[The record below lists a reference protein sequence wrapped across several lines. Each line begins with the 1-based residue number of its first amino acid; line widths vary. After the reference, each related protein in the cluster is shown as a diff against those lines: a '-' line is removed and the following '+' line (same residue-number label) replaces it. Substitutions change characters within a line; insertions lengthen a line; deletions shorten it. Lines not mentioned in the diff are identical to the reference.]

1 MPRNVKFDA
10 KMMRDAS
17 MEMQTLKVSYDFA
30 VEGGAAGAITLKDA
44 FGDAAYLPDNAVITG
59 AWVEGL
65 VDLGNA
71 SGTPTVA
78 LGYTGAATA
87 LLAGTNYN
95 HATWDVA
102 SVTALALSKT
112 TQKSSILATIASA
125 NLDAGKFDVMI
136 HYYIGA

>member
-10 KMMRDAS
+10 KMMRDVS

-30 VEGGAAGAITLKDA
+30 VDGGAAGAITLTDA

-59 AWVEGL
+59 AWVEGIT
-65 VDLGNA
+65 DLTSDGSA
-71 SGTPTVA
+71 TVA

-87 LLAGTNYN
+87 LVAATAKT
-95 HATWDVA
+95 HATWDVNA
-102 SVTALALSKT
+102 VTALALSKT
-112 TQKSSILATIASA
+112 TQKSSILATIATA
-125 NLDAGKFDVMI
+125 ALTAGKFDVMI

>member
-10 KMMRDAS
+10 KMMRDAN

-30 VEGGAAGAITLKDA
+30 VDGGTAGAITLKDA
-44 FGDAAYLPDNAVITG
+44 FGDAASLPDNAVIVG
-59 AWVEGL
+59 AWVEGIT
-65 VDLGNA
+65 DLASGGNA
-71 SGTPTVA
+71 TVA

-87 LLAGTNYN
+87 LVGATAKN
-95 HATWDVA
+95 HATWDVG

-112 TQKSSILATIASA
+112 TQKSSILATIATA
-125 NLDAGKFDVMI
+125 DLTAGKFDVMI